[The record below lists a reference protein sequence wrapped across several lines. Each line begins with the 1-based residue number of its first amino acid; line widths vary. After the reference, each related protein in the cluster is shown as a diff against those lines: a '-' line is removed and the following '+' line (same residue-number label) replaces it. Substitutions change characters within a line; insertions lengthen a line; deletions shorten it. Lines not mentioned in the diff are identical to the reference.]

1 MRGFDRDHV
10 SQDMVN
16 RCIADLTLEKYTHAR
31 SADWYEKLAEV
42 HKKNIEAADNELKAT
57 KEELAKADA
66 ELQATKEE
74 LANVKKQ
81 LDSANKK
88 IESLTAS
95 KNALF
100 ITADKL
106 ATDNRRLKEANE
118 LLSATPS
125 NIRVVNI
132 VTEFAPNKPVRT
144 KVYWGDGKATT
155 VTLAVGDI
163 ADPYTAFCAA
173 LAKKVFGSTPKV
185 RKLVED
191 KRTIVY
197 FNEAKEGDIDAGH

>member
-42 HKKNIEAADNELKAT
+42 RQMNINAADNELKVT

-74 LANVKKQ
+74 LADIKKQ

-88 IESLTAS
+88 IENLTSS

-106 ATDNRRLKEANE
+106 TTENKQLKEANE
-118 LLSATPS
+118 LLSATPG
-125 NIRVVNI
+125 NIRVANI
-132 VTEFAPNKPVRT
+132 VTEFRPGEPVRT

-163 ADPYTAFCAA
+163 ADPYTAFCTA

-191 KRTIVY
+191 KRTIVC
-197 FNEAKEGDIDAGH
+197 FDEAKEGDIDA

>member
-1 MRGFDRDHV
+1 MNISRELMNEYVACQALMSFAQQKEVDRLKV
-10 SQDMVN
+10 E
-16 RCIADLTLEKYTHAR
+16 I
-31 SADWYEKLAEV
+31 EKLAEV
-42 HKKNIEAADNELKAT
+42 RQRNINAADNELKAT
-57 KEELAKADA
+57 KEELA
-66 ELQATKEE
+66 
-74 LANVKKQ
+74 NVKKQ
-81 LDSANKK
+81 LESANKK
-88 IESLTAS
+88 IESLKRSNDTLS
-95 KNALF
+95 TTVSVL
-100 ITADKL
+100 TD
-106 ATDNRRLKEANE
+106 DNRRLKQANE
-118 LLSATPS
+118 LLSATPG

-191 KRTIVY
+191 KRTIVC